1 VHLVRIK
8 AQGSMSSFFV
18 LYFKCIKA
26 LGKEEENKIN
36 LAHLLDLVRGDLVD
50 VRDFATGQ
58 KIINYFKSEDYLS
71 KLRFFQYERPPY
83 TVTKE
88 TRSGSPLMIGN
99 KEGFKTELE
108 KNHYYQSESWTKHIA
123 GLYLLSSRVH

>member
-1 VHLVRIK
+1 
-8 AQGSMSSFFV
+8 
-18 LYFKCIKA
+18 
-26 LGKEEENKIN
+26 
-36 LAHLLDLVRGDLVD
+36 

-108 KNHYYQSESWTKHIA
+108 KIITISQNHGQNTLLVRIC
-123 GLYLLSSRVH
+123 YLLGYIEEQIYPVILDSLSL